1 MLWFVYFFQID
12 DIRLPF
18 KKGTMDDI
26 SREDE
31 PSSAMDVTPSESTPA
46 DSMSSQGAKNIYAKE
61 AELTIKYNSLDED
74 LKDVSYFQFE
84 TFFLLKFS

>member
-1 MLWFVYFFQID
+1 
-12 DIRLPF
+12 
-18 KKGTMDDI
+18 MDDI

-61 AELTIKYNSLDED
+61 AEITINYNSLDED
-74 LKDVSYFQFE
+74 LKDVSYFHFE
-84 TFFLLKFS
+84 KCIKFGEIETQEHFISLLSSVKEFEFI